1 MSKLYFRYVVSTNF
15 LKTNALKNYRF
26 YLYTLL
32 ILIAF
37 SITVTFLG
45 VNSLSKSHTI
55 QILENEIQSAAQQAK
70 DIARMAERAYQSNTT
85 EEDIAKSI
93 QLAIDGSDKKNVFL
107 SVFDWSEKLISHPNV
122 TLVGSVQGN
131 SSGMKLNMD
140 QAPTGEEL
148 FDYINTIDVSSTD
161 NSEIFYIAQIQG
173 LGWIIG
179 AHINLNNVHS
189 MKSAWNNKAYLV
201 FSLVMLLIILIVMGV
216 IRSITSYYEAQLT
229 LKSSKIEDGVLNLS
243 KLNAS
248 LENYQSKL
256 GELTTLKTTETVE
269 VEVTKEKEKQ
279 RILTYVRNELMPVA
293 TEDIGYIYVE
303 NTITYVV
310 RKDGKRSTTSESLDQ
325 IYSYLDEKS
334 FFRANRQ
341 IIVAISAIDKIIK
354 FGNSKLKIQ
363 VTPAS
368 EIDIIIGKNKA
379 ASFKQ
384 WLDL

>member
-1 MSKLYFRYVVSTNF
+1 M
-15 LKTNALKNYRF
+15 KNYRF
-26 YLYTLL
+26 FLYTLV
-32 ILIAF
+32 ILIVF
-37 SITVTFLG
+37 SITTTWFG
-45 VNSLSKSHTI
+45 VSTLSKSHTI
-55 QILENEIQSAAQQAK
+55 QILENEIQSAQQQAK
-70 DIARMAERAYQSNTT
+70 DIALMAEGAFEAQISQ
-85 EEDIAKSI
+85 DVIAKNI
-93 QLAIDGSDKKNVFL
+93 QSALNDSDKQNVFL
-107 SVFDWSEKLISHPNV
+107 SVIDWSQRLISHPDITLRGNV
-122 TLVGSVQGN
+122 QDKK
-131 SSGMKLNMD
+131 SGLKLSMG

-148 FDYINTIDVSSTD
+148 YAYMYSIDTND
-161 NSEIFYIAQIQG
+161 PEIFYILPIQQDS
-173 LGWIIG
+173 GWIIV
-179 AHINLNNVHS
+179 AQLNIDNI
-189 MKSAWNNKAYLV
+189 KSIQGEWKNKAYLV
-201 FSLVMLLIILIVMGV
+201 FSVVMLMIVLIVMGTV
-216 IRSITSYYEAQLT
+216 RSITSYYEAQLT

-243 KLNAS
+243 KLNTS
-248 LENYQSKL
+248 LENYQNKL
-256 GELTTLKTTETVE
+256 GELTSLKATEPVE

-279 RILTYVRNELMPVA
+279 RILTYVRNELMPIA

-325 IYSYLDEKS
+325 IYSYLDERS

-379 ASFKQ
+379 AAFKQ

>member
-1 MSKLYFRYVVSTNF
+1 LYFRHVLSTNF

-32 ILIAF
+32 VLIAF
-37 SITVTFLG
+37 SVAATFLG
-45 VNSLSKSHTI
+45 VNALSKSHTI
-55 QILENEIQSAAQQAK
+55 QILENEIQSAEQQAK
-70 DIARMAERAYQSNTT
+70 DIARMAEKAFQSSIS
-85 EEDIAKSI
+85 EVEIAQSI
-93 QLAIDGSDKKNVFL
+93 QRAIDGSDKKNVFL

-122 TLVGSVQGN
+122 TLVGSIQGK

-140 QAPTGEEL
+140 QVPTGEEL
-148 FDYINTIDVSSTD
+148 FDYISSVDRSTSD
-161 NSEIFYIAQIQG
+161 PSEIFYIAQIQG

-179 AHINLNNVHS
+179 AHINKDNIHS
-189 MKSAWNNKAYLV
+189 MKSSWDNKAYLV
-201 FSLVMLLIILIVMGV
+201 FFVVMLMIVLIVMGI
-216 IRSITSYYEAQLT
+216 IRSITSYYEAQLS

-243 KLNAS
+243 KLNTS
-248 LENYQSKL
+248 LENYQNKL

-279 RILTYVRNELMPVA
+279 RILTYVRNELMPIA

-363 VTPAS
+363 VSPAS

-379 ASFKQ
+379 AAFKQ

>member
-1 MSKLYFRYVVSTNF
+1 M
-15 LKTNALKNYRF
+15 KNYRF

-32 ILIAF
+32 VLIAF
-37 SITVTFLG
+37 SVAATFLG
-45 VNSLSKSHTI
+45 VNALSKSHTI
-55 QILENEIQSAAQQAK
+55 QILENEIQSAEQQAK
-70 DIARMAERAYQSNTT
+70 DIARMAEKAFQSSIS
-85 EEDIAKSI
+85 EVEIAQSI
-93 QLAIDGSDKKNVFL
+93 QRAIDGSDKKNVFL

-122 TLVGSVQGN
+122 TLVGSIQGK

-140 QAPTGEEL
+140 QVPTGEEL
-148 FDYINTIDVSSTD
+148 FDYISSVDRSTSD
-161 NSEIFYIAQIQG
+161 PSEIFYIAQIQG

-179 AHINLNNVHS
+179 AHINKDNIHS
-189 MKSAWNNKAYLV
+189 MKSSWDNKAYLV
-201 FSLVMLLIILIVMGV
+201 FFVVMLMIVLIVMGI
-216 IRSITSYYEAQLT
+216 IRSITSYYEAQLS

-243 KLNAS
+243 KLNTS
-248 LENYQSKL
+248 LENYQNKL

-279 RILTYVRNELMPVA
+279 RILTYVRNELMPIA

-363 VTPAS
+363 VSPAS

-379 ASFKQ
+379 AAFKQ